1 MSSKSEDSVSV
12 DIPKKLHDKISNK
25 IKNTSFSSVSQYITH
40 LVEKELAEEGE
51 SDEEVFSKEDEEK
64 IKDRLRKLGYI

>member
-1 MSSKSEDSVSV
+1 LSSESEISVSV
-12 DIPKKLHDKISNK
+12 DVPKKLYDKISNK
-25 IKNTSFSSVSQYITH
+25 IKNTSFPSVSTYITH

-51 SDEEVFSKEDEEK
+51 SEEQVFSKEDEEK